1 MKGIRGLKKKGRN
14 FGRRSK
20 AICVRRLRHAS
31 VQTNVQGSRGGGGLR
46 VEDAVVDVDFV
57 RARGGRE
64 GGARDCSQRLKSREP
79 LLNLPG
85 FRERG
90 YIHRAKMPSLSSS
103 KLCALN
109 ASDLPLKGVSF

>member
-1 MKGIRGLKKKGRN
+1 MKGRRGLKKKKGGISGVDRKQSVYVACVMRAY
-14 FGRRSK
+14 RRTYKDRGEGMDCGWRTRWLMS
-20 AICVRRLRHAS
+20 IS
-31 VQTNVQGSRGGGGLR
+31 YVQG
-46 VEDAVVDVDFV
+46 
-57 RARGGRE
+57 

-103 KLCALN
+103 KLCTLN